1 MAAAVRVLGILVTI
15 FMLPETK
22 NKSLEEL
29 SIEDVGTTDAAIAR
43 AA

>member
-1 MAAAVRVLGILVTI
+1 
-15 FMLPETK
+15 MLPETK

-29 SIEDVGTTDAAIAR
+29 SIEEAGTPDAAVAS